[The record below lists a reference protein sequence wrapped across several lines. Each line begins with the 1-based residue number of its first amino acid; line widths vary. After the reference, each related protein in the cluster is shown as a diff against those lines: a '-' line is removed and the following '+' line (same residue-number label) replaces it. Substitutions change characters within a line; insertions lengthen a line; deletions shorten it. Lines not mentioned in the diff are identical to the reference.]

1 MNILFAA
8 VFALLLFIPEV
19 SHAQPGVVRVLTWSY
34 DDTSSKVFE
43 VQLGGTW
50 SISYDDTYFTATPTS
65 GTGTMTLTIHPNGVN
80 ESTQMR
86 ETDIIVTSTYY
97 NGSFTMTQMGAPEPE
112 PRPGNWVQRTTF
124 TSSDGATSFDDLTY
138 YDGLGYPLQTV
149 AGKAGGTS
157 SAPNLVTPIV
167 YDNMRRDDA
176 TTYLPYASAE
186 GLDSLV
192 SGAVSKQAQ
201 FYRSLYGGED
211 RPYAEKVY
219 ETSPIGRPLSAA
231 REGNEW
237 ADHPV
242 TMDYAVNT
250 AADSVMKFSYS
261 HSQQKVHRDD
271 HPYGQGTLIKTTS
284 TNEDGQRTVVFTDA
298 WGKTICSRL
307 FPDDS
312 TVIETS
318 YIYDLKDNLV
328 CVIQPKGMDCL
339 KADTSIDE
347 ITLDGA
353 FARSNCF
360 TYLRDGLG
368 RVKRS
373 VVPGGAVTE
382 YAYDDRNR
390 LRLMS
395 TERMVDGDNARRY
408 VVMNYD
414 NYDRLVMRG
423 YIKCTG
429 QVAEQVRNSLD
440 VTAIPNST
448 MLRVLY
454 NTSYYP
460 FTDGAQSVPG
470 LPFQADEVA
479 TTPLLSTTGH
489 RGLLMSETIADVNG
503 ITNTYSAAGV
513 TRSRA
518 YYYDAKG
525 RVIQIRESDSDG
537 HAATY
542 STSYDFA
549 GNVTATL
556 EKHTSPGNVTHI
568 LKTDYTRDARG
579 RVTSCSRTFDGNS
592 LPDVIYG
599 YDALG
604 RLSGK
609 EGGGALEETYDYDIH
624 GWQTAM
630 NAKVN
635 STEVFSQML
644 NYESPS
650 GQGASPRWS
659 GAISG
664 SLSKHYGTSNYSGEN
679 YSYDGAGRFT
689 GMTRYSPPVPGQMI
703 TVVQERVER
712 NVEYDA
718 NGNIT
723 GLERLMGIRDSHDLA
738 MQYSGNRL
746 MSVTDGNS
754 APMLYDYDA
763 DGNLA
768 SDGHT
773 GFEFSYNILNLPM
786 SAEDGADGRTMTYT
800 YLSDGTKLKAVSD
813 GGAGLTYRG
822 SFVYGLSSGGGC
834 TLESVATDEGRLVM
848 DGTAVKDEWHV
859 RDHVGNVR
867 SVVWLNAPAGT
878 SVSASI
884 LEQNDYLPFGTRLP
898 GSRTDQ
904 SNRYRLGGKEEQ
916 DIAGMDLSLLDFGA
930 RYYDAY
936 VGRWNAIDPLAHKYF
951 GMSPYNYCGN
961 DPVNFFDPDGR
972 FIVTRDP
979 ENQQALF
986 YNVEK
991 QCFVDSNGNDYSGDN
1006 EYILNLTTQLTSL
1019 CNGESG
1025 MELVSSLVDSEK
1037 GVEITQGQK
1046 NVEGEWLKSTL
1057 ADNVVSGIQ
1066 YSGKSGSSDGTP
1078 YTALGHELAHSL
1090 DRINGTLDNS
1100 KWFVADNKIIP
1111 VAEIYATHVENK
1123 LRAEHGI
1130 PLRRYYAYDT
1140 MGGGFGPS
1148 ILDTNNRS
1156 LYYTFDGTHNPN
1168 YKVIRPRE
1176 QRYKY

>member
-1 MNILFAA
+1 MKHFKNILFAA

-124 TSSDGATSFDDLTY
+124 TSADGATSFDDLTY

-149 AGKAGGTS
+149 AGKAGGTA

-186 GLDSLV
+186 GLDSLA

-312 TVIETS
+312 TVIETN

-454 NTSYYP
+454 NASYYP

-479 TTPLLSTTGH
+479 TTSLLSTTGH

-592 LPDVIYG
+592 LPDVTYG

-609 EGGGALEETYDYDIH
+609 EGGVALEETYDYDIH

-664 SLSKHYGTSNYSGEN
+664 SLSKHYGNSNYSGEN

-689 GMTRYSPPVPGQMI
+689 GMTRYCPPVPGQMI

-718 NGNIT
+718 NGNIMS
-723 GLERLMGIRDSHDLA
+723 LERLMGIRDSHDLV

-930 RYYDAY
+930 RLYNPRL
-936 VGRWNAIDPLAHKYF
+936 GRWLSPDPLAHKYF

-961 DPVNFFDPDGR
+961 DPVNR
-972 FIVTRDP
+972 YDP
-979 ENQQALF
+979 EGKEVRPLGEEGLEVIRSALPKEARQYVQLNENGTINKELLSQCSIESCNIEALKALVNSDIMYEYSIGAGYQDNQF
-986 YNVEK
+986 YDNGDGNYCYGVTMMPGAEIDPSPDNNVHVVTADFLKGEK
-991 QCFVDSNGNDYSGDN
+991 KASN
-1006 EYILNLTTQLTSL
+1006 
-1019 CNGESG
+1019 
-1025 MELVSSLVDSEK
+1025 
-1037 GVEITQGQK
+1037 
-1046 NVEGEWLKSTL
+1046 
-1057 ADNVVSGIQ
+1057 A
-1066 YSGKSGSSDGTP
+1066 
-1078 YTALGHELAHSL
+1078 AHELFGHAYFYEL
-1090 DRINGTLDNS
+1090 
-1100 KWFVADNKIIP
+1100 KIQGKDVNPNHTFGNTGETSVEYFEGLGNI
-1111 VAEIYATHVENK
+1111 EIAIFGRTNILLEDQIQRVENE
-1123 LRAEHGI
+1123 AI
-1130 PLRRYYAYDT
+1130 
-1140 MGGGFGPS
+1140 
-1148 ILDTNNRS
+1148 NNFRM
-1156 LYYTFDGTHNPN
+1156 
-1168 YKVIRPRE
+1168 K
-1176 QRYKY
+1176 